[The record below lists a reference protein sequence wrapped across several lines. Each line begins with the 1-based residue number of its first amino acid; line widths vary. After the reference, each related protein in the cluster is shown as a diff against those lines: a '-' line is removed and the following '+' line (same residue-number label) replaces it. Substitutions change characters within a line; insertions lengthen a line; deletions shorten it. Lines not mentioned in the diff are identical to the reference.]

1 MSPGTSYSLCL
12 KLTFKLVSIK
22 WLFFLFLK
30 KIILVVVALPR
41 YLTESRNLFFFY
53 LMPYIQLFTVVLCT
67 VAQSC
72 LTLCDPMDYNLP
84 DSSVHGISQ
93 AKILEWVAIFF
104 RVSSWPRNW
113 TCISAWQADSLPLS
127 HQGNPLLWV
136 QIRSDQSLSHVQLFV
151 TPWIAACQAFLSI
164 TNSRSLL
171 KSMLIE

>member
-1 MSPGTSYSLCL
+1 MAFLP
-12 KLTFKLVSIK
+12 
-22 WLFFLFLK
+22 FFK
-30 KIILVVVALPR
+30 KIILVVVALPS

-104 RVSSWPRNW
+104 RVSS
-113 TCISAWQADSLPLS
+113 
-127 HQGNPLLWV
+127 
-136 QIRSDQSLSHVQLFV
+136 
-151 TPWIAACQAFLSI
+151 
-164 TNSRSLL
+164 
-171 KSMLIE
+171 